1 MILTTGIN
9 REKSVCFV
17 AAGYLQFQAL
27 RLFNLIC
34 FVVDLR
40 SSSERSQEMRPLLFV
55 KPVSLAG

>member
-40 SSSERSQEMRPLLFV
+40 SSSKRHQ
-55 KPVSLAG
+55 